1 MHGKASPIHLPA
13 ALPRPQGFGV
23 LAKLAL
29 RLAWRDLRGGLRG
42 FGVFIACLA
51 LGVAAIA
58 AVTSAA
64 RSVGEGLN
72 REGKRILGG
81 DAAFSLVH
89 REATNEE
96 RAFLTARG
104 AVSVMATMRAMA
116 NAGDKGSAL
125 VEIKA
130 VDAGYPTIGAVA
142 TEPAAPLPELLA
154 PRDGLHGVLLDPLVI
169 ARLDLKTGERLRI
182 GEADVRVAGTL
193 LSEPDKVAV
202 GIGMGPRLLM
212 SEAALRETGLVQPGS
227 LIRWTYRVNL
237 PGDEAAS
244 AAPLAALEAEAK
256 AAMPEAGWEIRTRS
270 NADPRF
276 ARNIDRFSQFL
287 TLVGLTALLV
297 GGVGVANAVRR
308 FVDMKRMDFATL
320 KALGA
325 PGSQVVAIHL
335 IEVMLVALIGVAI
348 GVVVGASLPYLLSG
362 LLGDVLPLPLA
373 PTIAWTELGV
383 AALYGLVTALVFA
396 LLPLGQAHDT
406 PVSALF
412 RDVVDASGR
421 RPRAIYLAAFGVA
434 LAVMIAITILF
445 AYDARIAAIYIAVIA
460 AAFLLLR
467 GVGIGIMRLAAALP
481 RSTLPALRMAV
492 ANMHRPGALT
502 PALVLS
508 LGLGVALLSAL
519 AFIDVSLNR
528 ALTQNLPE
536 RAPTF
541 FFLDIPNNR
550 TSEFDSFVAGQ
561 APGATIERVPMMR
574 GRVVA
579 LKGVPAEEIKAADR
593 FGWVLEGDRGIT
605 YAAALPKDSSIVTG
619 AWWAPDHAGEAL
631 VSFDHELATGLGLAV
646 GDRITINVLGRNI
659 EARIANT
666 RKVEWRNL
674 GINFVMVFSPNTFAG
689 APHTHLATLT
699 APAEARALSQA
710 EAARQDAALLRE
722 LGRGFPAVTAVRV
735 KDALD
740 AANDLVGK
748 LTLAIRA
755 ASGIAVAASLLVLA
769 GALAAGQ
776 RARLY
781 DAMIL
786 KTLGATRARI
796 IGAYGLEYALTGL
809 IAAMFG
815 VLAGVGAAWAVT
827 TRAMNIE
834 FVFVPASA
842 VLLAILTVGI
852 AVSFGLAGTLRILAK
867 KPAAYLRSL

>member
-1 MHGKASPIHLPA
+1 MHGTIPPP
-13 ALPRPQGFGV
+13 PRPQGFAA
-23 LAKLAL
+23 LSSLAL
-29 RLAWRDLRGGLRG
+29 KLAWRDLRGGLRG

-64 RSVGEGLN
+64 RSVGEGLS

-81 DAAFSLVH
+81 DAAFTLVQ
-89 REATNEE
+89 REANPAE
-96 RAFLTARG
+96 RSFLAARG
-104 AVSVMATMRAMA
+104 TVSVMATLRAMA
-116 NAGDKGSAL
+116 NAGDKGTAL
-125 VEIKA
+125 VEVKA
-130 VDAGYPTIGAVA
+130 VDGAYPTVGELRS
-142 TEPAAPLPELLA
+142 EPQAPLAALLA
-154 PRDGLHGVLLDPLVI
+154 MRDGLHGAVVDPLVL
-169 ARLDLKTGERLRI
+169 ARLDLKVGDRIKVGEI
-182 GEADVRVAGTL
+182 GFIITASL
-193 LSEPDKVAV
+193 MSEPDKVAAGV
-202 GIGMGPRLLM
+202 GLGPRLLM
-212 SEAALRETGLVQPGS
+212 SEAALRSTGLVQPGS
-227 LIRWTYRVNL
+227 LIRWSYRINMS
-237 PGDEAAS
+237 GDETATA
-244 AAPLAALEAEAK
+244 AALDNLETDAK
-256 AAMPEAGWEIRTRS
+256 KALPEAGWEVRTRA

-308 FVDMKRMDFATL
+308 FVDMKRIDFATL

-335 IEVMLVALIGVAI
+335 VEVMLVAIIGVTI
-348 GVVVGASLPYLLSG
+348 GVVVGASLPFILAG
-362 LLGDVLPLPLA
+362 LLADVLPLPLS
-373 PTIAWTELGV
+373 PTIAWPELGI

-396 LLPLGQAHDT
+396 ILPLGQAHDT

-412 RDVVDASGR
+412 RDVVAADNR
-421 RPRAIYLAAFGVA
+421 RPRPLYLGAFAIA
-434 LAVMIAITILF
+434 LAVMIGITILF
-445 AYDARIAAIYIAVIA
+445 AYDARIAAIYIGVIGI
-460 AAFLLLR
+460 AFILLR
-467 GVGIGIMRLAAALP
+467 LVGVGIMRLAASLP
-481 RSTLPALRMAV
+481 RPRLPSLRMAI

-519 AFIDVSLNR
+519 AFIDLSLNR

-541 FFLDIPNNR
+541 FFLDIPSAR
-550 TSEFDSFVAGQ
+550 TSDFDTFATTQS
-561 APGATIERVPMMR
+561 PGAVIERVPLMR
-574 GRVVA
+574 GRMVA
-579 LKGVPAEEIKAADR
+579 LNGVPVEQIKVVDR
-593 FGWVLEGDRGIT
+593 FSWVLEGDRGLT
-605 YAAALPKDSSIVTG
+605 FGAALPKDSKLISG
-619 AWWAPDHAGEAL
+619 AWWAPDHRGEAL
-631 VSFDHELATGLGLAV
+631 VSFDHDLATGLGLKV
-646 GDRITINVLGRNI
+646 GDQIVVNVLGRNI
-659 EARIANT
+659 TARLANT

-674 GINFVMVFSPNTFAG
+674 GINFVMLFSPNTFTG

-699 APAEARALSQA
+699 AAAQTGGPSQTQAAAQDAVFLRAL
-710 EAARQDAALLRE
+710 
-722 LGRGFPAVTAVRV
+722 GRDFPSVTAVRV

-740 AANDLVGK
+740 AANELVGK

-796 IGAYGLEYALTGL
+796 IGAYALEYGLTGT
-809 IAAMFG
+809 IAAAFG
-815 VLAGVGAAWAVT
+815 ILAGIGAAWAVT

-834 FVFVPASA
+834 FAFSA
-842 VLLAILTVGI
+842 PSAILIALATVTI
-852 AVSFGLAGTLRILAK
+852 AVIFGLAGTLRILSK
-867 KPAAYLRSL
+867 KPASYLRSL

>member
-1 MHGKASPIHLPA
+1 MHGKIPLPDASSRPA
-13 ALPRPQGFGV
+13 SV
-23 LAKLAL
+23 LTLARLAFRLAL
-29 RLAWRDLRGGLRG
+29 RDLSGGLRG

-58 AVTSAA
+58 AVTSTA
-64 RSVGEGLN
+64 RGVGEGLS

-81 DAAFSLVH
+81 DAAFSLTH
-89 REATNEE
+89 REASNEE
-96 RAFLTARG
+96 RAFLAARG
-104 AVSVMATMRAMA
+104 AVSVMATMRAMVV
-116 NAGDKGSAL
+116 AGEKGTAL

-130 VDAGYPTIGAVA
+130 VDASYPTVGEVV
-142 TEPAAPLPELLA
+142 TEPARPLAELFQGA
-154 PRDGLHGVLLDPLVI
+154 GGKPGVLVDPLVL
-169 ARLDLKTGERLRI
+169 ARLDLKAGETVRI
-182 GEADVRVAGTL
+182 GEADVVVMGAL
-193 LSEPDKVAV
+193 ISEPDKVAAGV
-202 GIGMGPRLLM
+202 GLGPRLLM
-212 SEAALRETGLVQPGS
+212 TEAALRTTGLVQPGS
-227 LIRWTYRVNL
+227 LIRWSYRVNFG
-237 PGDEAAS
+237 GDEAAS
-244 AAPLAALEAEAK
+244 APALAALEADARRLL
-256 AAMPEAGWEIRTRS
+256 PEAGWDIRTRA

-335 IEVMLVALIGVAI
+335 IEVMLVACIGVGI
-348 GVVVGASLPYLLSG
+348 GVVAGAALPYLLAG
-362 LLGDVLPLPLA
+362 LLNDVLPLPLS
-373 PTIAWTELGV
+373 PTIAWTELGI

-412 RDVVDASGR
+412 RDVVDAQDR
-421 RPRAIYLAAFGVA
+421 RPRWPYLLAFGAALAAMVG
-434 LAVMIAITILF
+434 ITILF
-445 AYDARIAAIYIAVIA
+445 AYDGRIATIYIAVIA
-460 AAFLLLR
+460 AAYVMLR
-467 GVGIGIMRLAAALP
+467 LVGSGIMRLAAALP
-481 RSTLPALRMAV
+481 RSKRPSLRMAV

-528 ALTQNLPE
+528 ALTQNLPA
-536 RAPTF
+536 RAPSY
-541 FFLDIPNNR
+541 FFLDIPSSR
-550 TSEFDSFVAGQ
+550 TAEFDAFAKSQVAG
-561 APGATIERVPMMR
+561 AEIERVPLMR

-579 LKGVPAEEIKAADR
+579 LNGVPAERIKVADR

-605 YAAALPKDSSIVTG
+605 YSADLPRDSSLVSG
-619 AWWAPDHAGEAL
+619 SWWAPDHRGEAL
-631 VSFDHELATGLGLAV
+631 LSFDHELAQGLGLSI
-646 GDRITINVLGRNI
+646 GDQVTVNVLGRNVT
-659 EARIANT
+659 ARLANT

-674 GINFVMVFSPNTFAG
+674 GINFVMLFSPNSFAG

-699 APAEARALSQA
+699 LP
-710 EAARQDAALLRE
+710 EAARAAEPGLAASRDALMLRE
-722 LGRGFPAVTAVRV
+722 LSRAFPAVTAVRV

-755 ASGIAVAASLLVLA
+755 ASFIAVAASLLVLA

-796 IGAYGLEYALTGL
+796 LGAYGAEYALTGFVAAAFGL
-809 IAAMFG
+809 IAG
-815 VLAGVGAAWAVT
+815 IGAGWAVT
-827 TRAMNIE
+827 TRAMNIA
-834 FVFVPASA
+834 FVFAPASA
-842 VLLAILTVGI
+842 ILLALGTVAI
-852 AVSFGLAGTLRILAK
+852 AVIFGLLGTLRILSK
-867 KPAAYLRSL
+867 KPASYLRSL